1 MPRRPSAARIAE
13 QAASGERRATRL
25 VEHGAAASTTDS
37 SDGHRAQAA
46 PVAVFDNVSVTYP
59 DGTEALRG
67 VTATVEAGSYVC
79 VIGGNGSGKS
89 TFAQLFNAL
98 IVPTG
103 GSARIFGI
111 DTADENRLLDI
122 RSRAAM
128 VFQHPDDQMVTSIVA
143 DDIAFGPENL
153 ALPQPEIARRVEE
166 SLRAVGL
173 SDLAQADPADLSGG
187 QKQRVAIAGAFALR
201 PDLLILDE
209 PAAMLDVRGRRG
221 IRRVCRELNELG
233 ITIVHVTHF
242 MDDVLEADRV
252 LVLNQGR
259 LVLDGAPAEVFSHE
273 HEVRELNLDL
283 PLSLQLCEE
292 LEKRGLTVPHLADDD
307 QLAAALAAAA
317 PRARTSPA
325 PDPRS
330 HKAAA
335 ADRSSRAPLDA
346 QAAIEFE
353 NVSFSYAAP
362 AAKRRRGLLTRLRPK
377 RAPQSPSPS
386 GPWALRNVS
395 LSLKPGTLTALIG
408 HTGAGKST
416 VIELACALK
425 MPTNGSVRVGGIL
438 TTDLERRR
446 ELRRAIG
453 YVSQSPERQLFA
465 ETVYDDVAFGPRNL
479 HLGEAEVKQRVREAL
494 ATVRLDLAA
503 IGGRSPFSLS
513 GGQQRGV
520 ALAGVLALRPQILV
534 LDEPMAGLDP
544 AGRKRTV
551 ELLDRLRSQGTTI
564 LLVTHSMDDAAAL
577 ADSVLVLDHGAL
589 ALEGTPEEIFSQEEE
604 LHRIGLGAPGPTLL
618 ADKIRA
624 AGLGLAG
631 MPLTLP
637 ALADGVASVLAP
649 RKEGDARGA
658 AR

>member
-1 MPRRPSAARIAE
+1 MPRKSQAAPSAG
-13 QAASGERRATRL
+13 QAAPNEDQVARGIDQT
-25 VEHGAAASTTDS
+25 GAAGTTDF
-37 SDGHRAQAA
+37 SDGHRMQAA
-46 PVAVFDNVSVTYP
+46 PVAVFDRVSVTYP

-67 VTATVEAGSYVC
+67 VTAAIEAGSYVC

-98 IVPTG
+98 IVPTEG
-103 GSARIFGI
+103 TARIFGI
-111 DTADENRLLDI
+111 DTADEGRLLDI

-128 VFQHPDDQMVTSIVA
+128 VFQHPEDQMVTSIVA

-166 SLRAVGL
+166 SLRTVGL
-173 SDLAQADPADLSGG
+173 SELAQADPADLSGG

-201 PDLLILDE
+201 PDLLVLDE

-252 LVLNQGR
+252 LVLSQGR
-259 LVLDGAPAEVFSHE
+259 LVLDGTPAEVFSHE

-283 PLSLQLCEE
+283 PLSLQLCEA
-292 LEKRGLTVPHLADDD
+292 LEKRGLAVPHLADDD
-307 QLAAALAAAA
+307 QLAQALATDA
-317 PRARTSPA
+317 PRALTAPA
-325 PDPRS
+325 PKPLDRE
-330 HKAAA
+330 AAPA
-335 ADRSSRAPLDA
+335 KTVPQASLDA
-346 QAAIEFE
+346 QPVIEFE

-362 AAKRRRGLLTRLRPK
+362 VAKRRRGLLARLRRK
-377 RAPQSPSPS
+377 RAPQAPLPS
-386 GPWALRNVS
+386 GPWALRKVS
-395 LSLKPGTLTALIG
+395 FSLRPGTLTALIG

-425 MPTNGSVRVGGIL
+425 MPTDGTVRVGGIL
-438 TTDLERRR
+438 TTDPERRR

-465 ETVYDDVAFGPRNL
+465 ETVFDDVAFGPRNL
-479 HLGEAEVKQRVREAL
+479 HLGEAEVEQRVREAL
-494 ATVRLDLAA
+494 ATVRLDLDT
-503 IGGRSPFSLS
+503 IGDRSPFALS

-520 ALAGVLALRPQILV
+520 ALAGVLALRPRILV

-564 LLVTHSMDDAAAL
+564 LLVTHNMDDVASL
-577 ADSVLVLDHGAL
+577 ADSVIVLDHGAL
-589 ALEGTPEEIFSQEEE
+589 ALEGTPEEIFSREEE
-604 LHRIGLGAPGPTLL
+604 LHRIGLGAPGPALL
-618 ADKIRA
+618 AGKICA
-624 AGLGLAG
+624 AGLDLAG
-631 MPLTLP
+631 APLTLP
-637 ALADGVASVLAP
+637 ALADSVASALALK
-649 RKEGDARGA
+649 KEGGTRGA